1 MKPLIDSLRKV
12 GLEFVK
18 CCKKMKIV
26 LKIVLFLCVIQ
37 FINAMR
43 YILKLQLKTLT
54 NAVRTAKS
62 NAANAQAAA
71 SGVQRSLRE
80 KEELLE
86 AARRRVDE
94 LSNQLRSARQDL
106 MNTSRAAAKANASAH
121 EAKVNARN
129 KRRLANLRRLRMTH
143 STATRATS

>member
-1 MKPLIDSLRKV
+1 MKPLIDNLRKV

-143 STATRATS
+143 SIATRATS

>member
-1 MKPLIDSLRKV
+1 MQFKNA
-12 GLEFVK
+12 
-18 CCKKMKIV
+18 
-26 LKIVLFLCVIQ
+26 LC
-37 FINAMR
+37 
-43 YILKLQLKTLT
+43 ILKLQLKTLT

-71 SGVQRSLRE
+71 SGAQKSLRE

-86 AARRRVDE
+86 AAKRRVDE

-106 MNTSRAAAKANASAH
+106 VNTNRAAAKANAAAH

-129 KRRLANLRRLRMTH
+129 KRRLANLRRLRAIH
-143 STATRATS
+143 STATRAIS